1 MAFDLLP
8 GETVIWGATNVGDR
22 DFGLSVTTHR
32 VLQSYSRF
40 GDSVQRWVSLESI
53 DSASQ
58 GRFRRSFPWKTF
70 WLLIPLILWFF
81 GRDEA
86 IVLTSAGNEAIRIE
100 SGIITGGLPR
110 DFLDVVASARHS
122 LVSRRNS
129 LEPQM
134 RVTLSP

>member
-8 GETVIWGATNVGDR
+8 GETVVWGATNIGDR
-22 DFGLSVTTHR
+22 NFGLSVTTHR

-40 GDSVQRWVSLESI
+40 GASSQQWVSLESI
-53 DSASQ
+53 DSAAM
-58 GRFRRSFPWKTF
+58 GRFRRPFPWWTF

-86 IVLTSAGNEAIRIE
+86 IVLTSAGNECIRIE
-100 SGIITGGLPR
+100 SDIWSSGLPR

-122 LVSRRNS
+122 LVSRNA
-129 LEPQM
+129 PM